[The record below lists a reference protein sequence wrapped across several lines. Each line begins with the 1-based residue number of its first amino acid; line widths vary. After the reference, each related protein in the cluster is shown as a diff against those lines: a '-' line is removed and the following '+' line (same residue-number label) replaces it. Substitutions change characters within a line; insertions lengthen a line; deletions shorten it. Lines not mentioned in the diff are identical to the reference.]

1 MPHGAHVAYSIIFA
15 CVLFTQSCEKVT
27 RSWRGP
33 DPIYSRGCRDIWVAH
48 KARPG
53 ARAELKKSKF
63 RLRRISRKRQRWF
76 LDEAF
81 GVHVAYSSLPM
92 RRISIL
98 FLEGSRGHFLSL
110 FFRKPKKQRFRK
122 TRKIKES
129 IPRTHTRTQTRGVPE
144 GGKSNGCLRNSKIL
158 HAFLATPTR
167 PTRATRTPVS
177 DRLPP
182 HVAGGIVRG

>member
-1 MPHGAHVAYSIIFA
+1 MPLGAHQALCFFVCF
-15 CVLFTQSCEKVT
+15 LFTQSCEKVT

-33 DPIYSRGCRDIWVAH
+33 DPIFSRGCRDIWVAH

-110 FFRKPKKQRFRK
+110 FFRKPKKTTLQKNTENKRKYTQDAYPDPNKRGPRGGQIQRLF
-122 TRKIKES
+122 
-129 IPRTHTRTQTRGVPE
+129 
-144 GGKSNGCLRNSKIL
+144 
-158 HAFLATPTR
+158 A
-167 PTRATRTPVS
+167 
-177 DRLPP
+177 
-182 HVAGGIVRG
+182 